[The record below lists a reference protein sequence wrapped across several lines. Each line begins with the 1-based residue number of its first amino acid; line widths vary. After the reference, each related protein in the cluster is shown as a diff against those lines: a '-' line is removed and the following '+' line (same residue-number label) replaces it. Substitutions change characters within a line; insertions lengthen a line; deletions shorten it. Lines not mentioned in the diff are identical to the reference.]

1 MPSRDDAQL
10 PDSFLPDFCGIR
22 AVFAVVVV
30 GELLAIVLT
39 LAPGVSLRNGFNAL
53 ALNSLFVQWTG
64 LVSCALL
71 CFTRRVLES
80 LGDALAASTAGLIVV
95 LVTAAVSEAAWWAIL
110 PRLAQPGAAI
120 GWELGYGTGR
130 LGEQQAPL
138 SSVSRLE
145 FLLRNIAVASVVAFV
160 ALRYFY
166 VQHQLLARIRSES
179 QARIQALQSRI
190 RPHFLFNSMNTIASL
205 ARSEPAVAEQVT
217 EDLASLFRVSL
228 GDARVPVRLE
238 QELDLCRQYLRI
250 EAQRLGERLCTASDT
265 IGVPGDAL
273 LPALTL
279 QPLLENAV
287 YHGVEPAPDGGRI
300 ALSGRF
306 DGERVVMRVENTVP
320 PAGVRARRGGNAMA
334 LDNVAQ
340 RMEAFFAGEARVRV
354 LPDEERYCVELQFP
368 YRTEEA

>member
-1 MPSRDDAQL
+1 MPSRDDAQP

-39 LAPGVSLRNGFNAL
+39 LAPGTRLSNGFNAL

-71 CFTRRVLES
+71 CFTRRVLER
-80 LGDALAASTAGLIVV
+80 LGDAMAASTAGLVV
-95 LVTAAVSEAAWWAIL
+95 LLVTAAVSEAAWWAIL
-110 PRLAQPGAAI
+110 PRLAQPEAAI
-120 GWELGYGTGR
+120 AWEFGYGAPG
-130 LGEQQAPL
+130 LGGPL
-138 SSVSRLE
+138 PMLPALSRLE
-145 FLLRNIAVASVVAFV
+145 FLLRNMAIAAVVAFV

-166 VQHQLLARIRSES
+166 VQHQLLARMRSES

-205 ARSEPAVAEQVT
+205 ARSEPALAEQVT

-228 GDARVPVRLE
+228 GDARVPVPLE

-250 EAQRLGERLCTASDT
+250 EAQRLGDRLTSACDT
-265 IGVPGDAL
+265 TGVPGDAL

-300 ALSGRF
+300 EVTGRF
-306 DGERVVMRVENTVP
+306 DGEWVLVRVENTLP
-320 PAGVRARRGGNAMA
+320 PRGGRARRGGNAMA

-340 RMEAFFAGEARVRV
+340 RMEAFFSGEARVRV
-354 LPDEERYCVELQFP
+354 VPDEERYCVELQFP